1 MGTPDMHQS
10 HVLVVDPNPLI
21 LQRVKSALAG
31 SDYGI
36 LSARDAI
43 EAETRATGQQ
53 IAVVLSSTGLPRGNG
68 YDLAR
73 TLLSNHPEA
82 KIFLLSGGFEV
93 YNRDRAEQAGV
104 VGRISK
110 PFSSDGLR
118 TRLEKLLGPL
128 KLRGPDPESADA
140 LPIKVPEEVAPLQP
154 LDSFSSSNGR
164 EEPLPEM
171 LPASLEPLPAEPSF
185 SGEPLPPYSPPS
197 ASERIATIIP
207 RDFRDLPAPGASIE
221 ALKPALER
229 AVMEVL
235 PEVVEVVLRR
245 SLQTSPA
252 FRDLVEVAVDE
263 AVRAHLPTIA
273 RQMVQDR
280 LAEIEAQDPEGSY

>member
-1 MGTPDMHQS
+1 MGSPDMHQS

-21 LQRVKSALAG
+21 LQRVKGALAG
-31 SDYGI
+31 SDFGI
-36 LSARDAI
+36 LSARDAS
-43 EAETRATGQQ
+43 EAETLAAGQH

-73 TLLSNHPEA
+73 SLLSAHPDA

-118 TRLEKLLGPL
+118 ARLEKVLGEL
-128 KLRGPDPESADA
+128 KRFARTADPADA
-140 LPIKVPEEVAPLQP
+140 LPIKVPEAAAPL
-154 LDSFSSSNGR
+154 
-164 EEPLPEM
+164 EPLSEYAPDSGAAEPLSEM
-171 LPASLEPLPAEPSF
+171 LPAALEPLS
-185 SGEPLPPYSPPS
+185 SEPLPPYSPPS

-207 RDFRDLPAPGASIE
+207 RDFRELSAPGASVE
-221 ALKPALER
+221 SLQPALER

-280 LAEIEAQDPEGSY
+280 LAEIEAQDPEGTY

>member
-1 MGTPDMHQS
+1 MGSPDMHQS

-36 LSARDAI
+36 LSARDAS
-43 EAETRATGQQ
+43 EAETLAAGQQ

-73 TLLSNHPEA
+73 SLLSAHPDA

-118 TRLEKLLGPL
+118 TRLEKVLGE
-128 KLRGPDPESADA
+128 LRRSKRSTDPADA
-140 LPIKVPEEVAPLQP
+140 LPIKVPEEANPL
-154 LDSFSSSNGR
+154 
-164 EEPLPEM
+164 EPLGEYPPGHGQAEPLSEM
-171 LPASLEPLPAEPSF
+171 LPSALEPLSAES
-185 SGEPLPPYSPPS
+185 LPPYSPPS
-197 ASERIATIIP
+197 SSERIASIIP
-207 RDFRDLPAPGASIE
+207 RDFRELSAPGASVE
-221 ALKPALER
+221 SLKPALER

>member
-1 MGTPDMHQS
+1 MGMPDMHQS

-43 EAETRATGQQ
+43 EAETCASGQQ

-73 TLLSNHPEA
+73 SLLSDHPEA
-82 KIFLLSGGFEV
+82 KVFLLSGGFEV

-118 TRLEKLLGPL
+118 TRLEKILGPL
-128 KLRGPDPESADA
+128 QTAAPEPLDALPVRVPDTADA
-140 LPIKVPEEVAPLQP
+140 LVPIDEL
-154 LDSFSSSNGR
+154 S

-171 LPASLEPLPAEPSF
+171 LQSALEPLPATPVS
-185 SGEPLPPYSPPS
+185 SYSPPS

-207 RDFRDLPAPGASIE
+207 RNFRDLPAPGASVE

>member
-1 MGTPDMHQS
+1 MGMSDMHQS

-21 LQRVKSALAG
+21 LQRVKTALAG
-31 SDYGI
+31 SEFGI

-43 EAETRATGQQ
+43 EAENCANGHE

-73 TLLSNHPEA
+73 SLLSEHPHA

-104 VGRISK
+104 AGRISK
-110 PFSSDGLR
+110 PFSADGLR
-118 TRLEKLLGPL
+118 TRLEKILGPL
-128 KLRGPDPESADA
+128 KAAEAAVSDDA
-140 LPIKVPEEVAPLQP
+140 LPIRVPDEASHPP
-154 LDSFSSSNGR
+154 PTNGMSDV
-164 EEPLPEM
+164 EALPEM
-171 LPASLEPLPAEPSF
+171 LTGSLEPLSDEPMPANYR
-185 SGEPLPPYSPPS
+185 PPG
-197 ASERIATIIP
+197 ANERIAAIIP
-207 RDFRDLPAPGASIE
+207 RDFRELPAPGASVE

-235 PEVVEVVLRR
+235 PEVVEAVLRR
-245 SLQTSPA
+245 ALQTSPA

-273 RQMVQDR
+273 RRVVQER
-280 LAEIEAQDPEGSY
+280 LAEIEAQDPEGSF

>member
-1 MGTPDMHQS
+1 MGTPNMHQS
-10 HVLVVDPNPLI
+10 NVLVVDPNPLI

-36 LSARDAI
+36 LSARDAV
-43 EAETRATGQQ
+43 EAEGCASGQD

-73 TLLSNHPEA
+73 SLLSDHPEA

-104 VGRISK
+104 TGRISK

-118 TRLEKLLGPL
+118 TRLEKELGAFDSEVESQPEDDLHEPL
-128 KLRGPDPESADA
+128 PVRVPESAEAARQSPDT
-140 LPIKVPEEVAPLQP
+140 LPDILPV
-154 LDSFSSSNGR
+154 SI
-164 EEPLPEM
+164 EPLP
-171 LPASLEPLPAEPSF
+171 
-185 SGEPLPPYSPPS
+185 SGAVQGYTPPIS
-197 ASERIATIIP
+197 SERVATIIP
-207 RDFRDLPAPGASIE
+207 RDFRELAAPGASAE

-235 PEVVEVVLRR
+235 PEVVESVLRR
-245 SLQTSPA
+245 VLQTSPA

-263 AVRAHLPTIA
+263 VVRDHLPTIA
-273 RQMVQDR
+273 KQMVQDR
-280 LAEIEAQDPEGSY
+280 MAELEAQEPESVL

>member
-31 SDYGI
+31 SDFGI

-43 EAETRATGQQ
+43 EAESCASGQQ

-73 TLLSNHPEA
+73 SLLSIHPDA

-118 TRLEKLLGPL
+118 TRLEKVLGPL
-128 KLRGPDPESADA
+128 SGSAKSEPPA
-140 LPIKVPEEVAPLQP
+140 EEPSAQSEAPPTSIDDLS
-154 LDSFSSSNGR
+154 SFDI

-171 LPASLEPLPAEPSF
+171 LPVSLEPLPEEPVNT
-185 SGEPLPPYSPPS
+185 YSPPTS
-197 ASERIATIIP
+197 AERIATIIP

-263 AVRAHLPTIA
+263 AVRAHLPAIA

-280 LAEIEAQDPEGSY
+280 LAEIEAQDPDGSY